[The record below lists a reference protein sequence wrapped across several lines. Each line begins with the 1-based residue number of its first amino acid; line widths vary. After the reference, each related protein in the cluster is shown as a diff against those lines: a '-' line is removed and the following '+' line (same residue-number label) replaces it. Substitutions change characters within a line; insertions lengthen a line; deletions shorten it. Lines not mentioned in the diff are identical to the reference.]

1 MAVLHAGRIFNPAER
16 NGRIENPSYAISR
29 WLTRPTP
36 GAPSHTPADFGLAHE
51 SLESRTSDGQ
61 RLVGWIVSP
70 TVAPRATIAL
80 FHGIRRN
87 RAQMLD
93 RILFL
98 VAAGYRCVAFDHR
111 AHGESTGTRTSFG
124 FHERHD
130 VLAVARLI
138 QRLWLTQ
145 PCAAFGIGMG
155 GAAICYAASGLHG
168 LAAIILESVQFDPAA
183 AMCTWT
189 GGVFPPWS
197 NRLAQSVIE
206 VTAERLGVPMQ
217 QLAPGKW
224 LAALA
229 PTPVLFGTDEHA
241 AYNDARSNGDDVY
254 QRRILNFLEK
264 CLCRN
269 DSSAGGFAVAKA
281 VSGIS
286 SSADA
291 RPARR
296 RGS

>member
-1 MAVLHAGRIFNPAER
+1 MAVSHVGRIVNPPER

-51 SLESRTSDGQ
+51 PLECRTADGQ
-61 RLVGWIVSP
+61 RLAGWVASP

-93 RILFL
+93 RILLL

-124 FHERHD
+124 FHERRD
-130 VLAVARLI
+130 VLAVVHLI
-138 QRLWLTQ
+138 QRLWPTQ
-145 PCAAFGIGMG
+145 PCAALGIGMG
-155 GAAICYAASGLHG
+155 GVAICYAASELHG
-168 LAAIILESVQFDPAA
+168 LAAIILESVHFDLAA
-183 AMCTWT
+183 PLGTRIS
-189 GGVFPPWS
+189 GVFPASS

-206 VTAERLGVPMQ
+206 VTGERLGVPMQ
-217 QLAPGKW
+217 QLAPGKY

-229 PTPVLFGTDEHA
+229 RTPILFVAGEHA
-241 AYNDARSNGDDVY
+241 PYDDARTNSGNVC
-254 QRRILNFLEK
+254 QRHILSFLGN
-264 CLCRN
+264 CLCR
-269 DSSAGGFAVAKA
+269 DDSASARPPAAKSSSAG
-281 VSGIS
+281 
-286 SSADA
+286 A
-291 RPARR
+291 RPARHP
-296 RGS
+296 GS

>member
-1 MAVLHAGRIFNPAER
+1 MAVLHVGRIVNPAER

-36 GAPSHTPADFGLAHE
+36 AVPWPTPADFGLAHE
-51 SLESRTSDGQ
+51 PLECRTADGQ
-61 RLVGWIVSP
+61 RLAGWVVSAP
-70 TVAPRATIAL
+70 EPRATIAL
-80 FHGIRRN
+80 FHDIRRN

-93 RILFL
+93 RILYL

-130 VLAVARLI
+130 VLAVASLI
-138 QRLWLTQ
+138 RRLWPTQ

-155 GAAICYAASGLHG
+155 GAAICYVASELHG

-183 AMCTWT
+183 AMCARA
-189 GGVFPPWS
+189 GGVFPASS
-197 NRLAQSVIE
+197 NRLAQSVID
-206 VTAERLGVPMQ
+206 VTGERLGVPMQ

-229 PTPVLFGTDEHA
+229 RTPILFATGEHA
-241 AYNDARSNGDDVY
+241 AFDDARTEVCDVY

-264 CLCRN
+264 CLCR
-269 DSSAGGFAVAKA
+269 DGPSAGGFANAKA
-281 VSGIS
+281 PAANASSGG
-286 SSADA
+286 ALPVR
-291 RPARR
+291 RP
-296 RGS
+296 GS